1 MSSRIFSIGALA
13 SVLSCGQ
20 TETPPDGEVS
30 QVPTAAPGAYE
41 SPLAYLLDRYDS
53 NGDGAVSWDEHHRT
67 AQAFARLD
75 RDGNGLV
82 DSADYVAAPAKGS
95 RMRDERAALLIGAYL
110 QQDENGSLLTSE
122 ELGRTFEAYDS
133 NGDGLLD
140 EEEFRCG
147 ALAPAPGPLLESAR
161 ARALLKD
168 VDPWTGLLAGVD
180 ADADGSLS
188 RSEVLVFHERRGGG
202 APWVWQEELPSE
214 QALRP
219 LMGLP
224 APDLTLAP
232 LDGGASVT
240 LSSFEGDRPVAL
252 IFGSYT

>member
-1 MSSRIFSIGALA
+1 MFSRIFSFGALA

-20 TETPPDGEVS
+20 TEPPSDAEELR
-30 QVPTAAPGAYE
+30 VPTAAPGTYE

-53 NGDGAVSWDEHHRT
+53 NGDGAVSWSEHGRT

-82 DSADYVAAPAKGS
+82 DSADYAAAPAKGS
-95 RMRDERAALLIGAYL
+95 RMRGERAALLIGAYL
-110 QQDENGSLLTSE
+110 QQDENGSFLASE
-122 ELGRTFEAYDS
+122 ELGRAFEAYDS

-147 ALAPAPGPLLESAR
+147 ALAPAPGPILESAR
-161 ARALLKD
+161 ARALLED

-202 APWVWQEELPSE
+202 APWVWQEELPSD

-232 LDGGASVT
+232 LDGGTSVT